1 MNKNTKLQ
9 IIAEIASNW
18 NGSEILGKKII
29 EKASKAGAD
38 YVKFQMW
45 KATDL
50 YEITHPNWNEIKKS
64 EMKAKTARKFKK
76 YSDSFEIN
84 CIWSVFYPEAV
95 KLLEDLNVS
104 LYKIASRTSSLM
116 DSNSLDTMKEI
127 AKTKKPVI
135 ISMGF
140 GGNKKLLDSIFQNNK
155 KYYLYCISNYPTK
168 LSEINFKSMQ
178 KYAGFSDHTKGNLAP
193 LIYAIKSANSHKER
207 FYEKHVCIDES
218 VGPDKPFSMNMIDF
232 KKLIFN
238 IRQIESLNL
247 F

>member
-1 MNKNTKLQ
+1 MTKNNKFQ

-29 EKASKAGAD
+29 KKASQAGAD

-45 KATDL
+45 RASDL
-50 YEITHPNWNEIKKS
+50 YKTSHPNWNEIKKS
-64 EMKAKTARKFKK
+64 EMTPNTARKFKK
-76 YSDSFEIN
+76 YSDSIGIN

-95 KLLEDLNVS
+95 KVLEDLDVS
-104 LYKIASRTSSLM
+104 LYKIASRTSALM
-116 DSNSLDTMKEI
+116 DSNSLETLKEI

-140 GGNKKLLDSIFQNNK
+140 GGNKKLMDSIFRHNK

-168 LSEINFKSMQ
+168 LTEINFKLMQ
-178 KYAGFSDHTKGNLAP
+178 KQTGFSDHTNDSLAA
-193 LIYAIKSANSHKER
+193 LIYATQSANVNKKR

-218 VGPDKPFSMNMIDF
+218 VGPDKPFSMGMNDF

-238 IRQIESLNL
+238 IRQIESLKI
-247 F
+247 

>member
-1 MNKNTKLQ
+1 MTKNNKFQ

-18 NGSEILGKKII
+18 NGSETLGKKII
-29 EKASKAGAD
+29 KQASQSGAD

-45 KATDL
+45 RALDL
-50 YEITHPNWNEIKKS
+50 YETTHPNWNEIKKS
-64 EMKAKTARKFKK
+64 EMTFNTARKFKK
-76 YSDSFEIN
+76 YSDSIGIN

-95 KLLEDLNVS
+95 KVLEELDVS
-104 LYKIASRTSSLM
+104 LYKIASRTSALM
-116 DSNSLDTMKEI
+116 DSNSLETLKEI

-140 GGNKKLLDSIFQNNK
+140 GGNKKLMDSIFRHNK

-168 LSEINFKSMQ
+168 LTEINFKLMQ
-178 KYAGFSDHTKGNLAP
+178 KQTGFSDHTNDSLAA
-193 LIYAIKSANSHKER
+193 LIYATQSANVNKKR

-218 VGPDKPFSMNMIDF
+218 VGPDKPFSMGMNDF

-238 IRQIESLNL
+238 IRQIESLKI
-247 F
+247 